1 MGPLMNHKVLS
12 ICIPT
17 YNRAI
22 ILKNTLSNLVLQDI
36 SRVEIIISDNA
47 STDETYE
54 VVKEFDDYGINY
66 YCNSKNQGFTYNLI
80 KVMEYAN
87 TDYLTLVSDEDDVNV
102 NNILASIDELTSSS
116 VGVILGTV
124 LTSEKEVVRSFK
136 TEIKVSSFRTFYSY
150 GFKVASMSG
159 IVFKRSNIDFTD
171 LWREFNSSPSYGFLD
186 VYPHVYVFNRIL
198 LENDLAT
205 DKRIFA
211 MIRERGIHY
220 PEKIN
225 GLGYFHPLNRFE
237 QLKKKL
243 LFVKKYSQFNFFE
256 SRLLVFRLLRLF
268 KDQVISYT
276 KFNEEIKSY
285 FAIGS
290 TEGINL
296 KQFLSDSFI
305 DLQNA
310 ELIIFLD
317 KWILGL
323 FVIVRYFYR
332 ILKFIYIKI
341 KICLSK

>member
-1 MGPLMNHKVLS
+1 MEPSMNHKVLS

-17 YNRAI
+17 YNRAN
-22 ILKNTLSNLVLQDI
+22 ILKNTLSNLVAQDI
-36 SRVEIIISDNA
+36 SRIEIIISDNA

-54 VVKEFDDYGINY
+54 VVKEYDDYGINY
-66 YCNSKNQGFTYNLI
+66 FCNSKNQGFTYNLI

-87 TDYLTLVSDEDDVNV
+87 TDYITLVSDEDDVNIK
-102 NNILASIDELTSSS
+102 NILESIDELTNSS

-124 LTSEKEVVRSFK
+124 LTAEKEVVRSFQ
-136 TEIKVSSFRTFYSY
+136 TEIKVSNFRTFYSY

-159 IVFKRSNIDFTD
+159 IAFNRIKIDFSD

-186 VYPHVYVFNRIL
+186 VYPHVYIFNRVL
-198 LENDLAT
+198 LKNDIAT
-205 DKRIFA
+205 DRRTFTI
-211 MIRERGIHY
+211 IRERGIHY

-243 LFVKKYSQFNFFE
+243 IFVKIYSSFEFFE
-256 SRLLVFRLLRLF
+256 NRLLILRLLRLF

-276 KFNEEIKSY
+276 KFDEDIKSY

-290 TEGINL
+290 TDSIKL
-296 KQFLSDSFI
+296 KPFLSDSFI
-305 DLQNA
+305 HLQNA
-310 ELIIFLD
+310 KLITFLD

-332 ILKFIYIKI
+332 IIKFIYKKI
-341 KICLSK
+341 KY